1 MRLAARDRVA
11 LAELVEKLGPRIWW
25 VVRSYAE
32 DDDHADDLVS
42 DCWEAVLGR
51 LHQYEGR
58 GAFDNW
64 AIAVSRNV
72 CRMRSR
78 EAHRK
83 REIALEDAA
92 SVLDDAIDPEEELML
107 KERRKALSR
116 AVRELPERER
126 NAIVLRMIQG
136 KDSAETAEAMGISRT
151 VARSLVARGIIRLR
165 QMEQIRQV
173 VMDWMY

>member
-1 MRLAARDRVA
+1 M
-11 LAELVEKLGPRIWW
+11 
-25 VVRSYAE
+25 VRSYAD
-32 DDDHADDLVS
+32 DDDHADDLVN

-51 LHQYEGR
+51 LHQYRGR
-58 GAFDNW
+58 GEFDNW

-72 CRMRSR
+72 CRMRLR

-92 SVLDDAIDPEEELML
+92 SVLDDALDPEEELML

-136 KDSAETAEAMGISRT
+136 KSSAETAEAMGVSRA
-151 VARSLVARGIIRLR
+151 VARSLVTRGIIRLR
-165 QMEQIRQV
+165 RMEQIRQV